1 MSQQSQQQQHV
12 RVGVGVLVKDP
23 KSTTTGKVFA
33 GKRKG
38 SHGAG
43 TLALPGGHLE
53 MFETW
58 HECAQ
63 REVKEEMGIDIHNV
77 AFGHVTND
85 PMEAE
90 GKHYVTIFMLAEF
103 VDNDAK
109 PINCEP
115 HKCEGWDSYT
125 WEELQQI
132 CNGKEESGLSLFG
145 PLRRLVEER
154 PEKIIEYLNKR

>member
-1 MSQQSQQQQHV
+1 MSQQSQQQQQV

-23 KSTTTGKVFA
+23 KFTGKVFA

-53 MFETW
+53 MLETW

-63 REVKEEMGIDIHNV
+63 REVQEEMGIDIHNV

-90 GKHYVTIFMLAEF
+90 GKHYVTIFMVAEF
-103 VDNDAK
+103 VDNDAT

-154 PEKIIEYLNKR
+154 PEKIVEYLNKR

>member
-1 MSQQSQQQQHV
+1 MSQQPQQQHV
-12 RVGVGVLVKDP
+12 RVGVGVLVRDP
-23 KSTTTGKVFA
+23 KSTTGKVFA

-63 REVKEEMGIDIHNV
+63 REVKEEMDIDIHNV
-77 AFGHVTND
+77 TFGHVTND
-85 PMEAE
+85 PMESE
-90 GKHYVTIFMLAEF
+90 GKHYVTLFMMAEF
-103 VDNDAK
+103 ADQDGT

-132 CNGKEESGLSLFG
+132 SDGRDESGLTLFG
-145 PLRRLVEER
+145 PLRRLVEEK
-154 PEKIIEYLNKR
+154 PEKIVE

>member
-1 MSQQSQQQQHV
+1 
-12 RVGVGVLVKDP
+12 
-23 KSTTTGKVFA
+23 
-33 GKRKG
+33 
-38 SHGAG
+38 
-43 TLALPGGHLE
+43 

-103 VDNDAK
+103 VDNTAT

-154 PEKIIEYLNKR
+154 PEKIVEYLNKR